1 MKTTPNTQPEQYA
14 KPITEAPILEGA
26 ASAPKL
32 MGAVPVRW
40 ELDAQTGYVIS
51 NEEHAGR
58 VIESIPGKLYYF
70 ESVQDAARGAFWD
83 VFFPTAHRAA
93 EQGAVRAELYR

>member
-1 MKTTPNTQPEQYA
+1 MTTTTDIQPEQYA
-14 KPITEAPILEGA
+14 KPITKAPILEGS
-26 ASAPKL
+26 ASAPKF
-32 MGAVPVRW
+32 MGAVAVRW

-51 NEEHAGR
+51 NDEHAGR

-70 ESVQDAARGAFWD
+70 ESTQDAARGAFWD
-83 VFFPTAHRAA
+83 AFFPTAHRAA